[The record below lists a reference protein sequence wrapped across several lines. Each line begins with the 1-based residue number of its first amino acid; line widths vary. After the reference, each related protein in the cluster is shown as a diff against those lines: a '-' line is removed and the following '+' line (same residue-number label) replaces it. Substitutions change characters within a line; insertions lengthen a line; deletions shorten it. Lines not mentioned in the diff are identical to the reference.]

1 MADVAKKKY
10 HYPNRIVATVK
21 PAIKSKIKV
30 EADRTGDSESGIV
43 SAALDLYFKASNR
56 QAKNGY

>member
-21 PAIKSKIKV
+21 PAIKNKV
-30 EADRTGDSESGIV
+30 KERSDRTGDSESSIV
-43 SAALDLYFKASNR
+43 AAALDLYLKTSNR